1 MQWLERLRSEIE
13 ATTQGLDASDFSRAP
28 QGRWNTAQILEHL
41 GHSYGATAKMLELS
55 LAAGVRPE
63 VRSAKIS
70 ERLLQLLVLTL
81 GYFPSGRKA
90 PAFILPHEDAGPE
103 ALGRTLSGLE
113 RMKAALAS
121 AEERWGSRDPV
132 GAHFVLGPMNPAQW
146 RKFHYLHGHHHV
158 RQMRERLGNQAGA
171 KIGNKAAG

>member
-1 MQWLERLRSEIE
+1 MEAWLDRLRGEIE
-13 ATTQGLDASDFSRAP
+13 ETTQGLDAAGWSRAP

-63 VRSAKIS
+63 VRAAKIS
-70 ERLLQLLVLTL
+70 DRLKQFLVVTL
-81 GYFPSGRKA
+81 GVFPSGRKA
-90 PAFILPHEDAGPE
+90 PAFITPHDDAGPE
-103 ALGRTLSGLE
+103 TLGRTLSGLE
-113 RMKAALAS
+113 RMKVALAK

-132 GAHFVLGPMNPAQW
+132 GTHFVLGPMNPGQW

-158 RQMRERLGNQAGA
+158 RQMRERLGGEV
-171 KIGNKAAG
+171 GSKAAG